1 MNEFF
6 KIQDEIDDALI
17 QSARDLRRLAEFY
30 RRHGK
35 IEYAD
40 QVEQSLPKEQ
50 SPEDRFFKSQLPRQK
65 EMPKASRFHWLHLP
79 AKKVG

>member
-6 KIQDEIDDALI
+6 RFQYEIDDALT
-17 QSARDLRRLAEFY
+17 QSARDLRRLVEFY

-35 IEYAD
+35 IECAN

-50 SPEDRFFKSQLPRQK
+50 SSQDGISKSQMSKKQEK
-65 EMPKASRFHWLHLP
+65 NKSSHFHWLHLP
-79 AKKVG
+79 EKRVG